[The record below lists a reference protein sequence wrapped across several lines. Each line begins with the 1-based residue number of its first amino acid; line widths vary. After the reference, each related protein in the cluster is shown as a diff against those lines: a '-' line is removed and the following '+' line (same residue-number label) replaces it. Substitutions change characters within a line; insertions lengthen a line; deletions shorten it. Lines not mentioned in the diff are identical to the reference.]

1 MTTPAQPLPA
11 ATDVKAQA
19 QQFQASQALLAALL
33 IRDVIAIFAGL
44 GLSNVRAS
52 WPPIEAAIAAMI
64 KDRFQLSAIL
74 GQNFYRDMRQAAG
87 AAGSFEASI
96 PPLPSEARLLG
107 SLQATGPYSLLR
119 DIGGG
124 KPLDQALQNSAVRVA
139 GAAAYM
145 ALEGARTLVTEAVQ
159 EDPEALAWMRETTS
173 GHPCAF
179 CAMLAGRGAV
189 YKSNRTASF
198 EAHDHCACVAIPV
211 WTRSAIKLLRDNDLA
226 LAWEK
231 QTKGYSGAAARNAW
245 RRYWDAQPGGP
256 NAGRRSAA

>member
-1 MTTPAQPLPA
+1 MTMPAQPLPA
-11 ATDVKAQA
+11 VADVKAQA
-19 QQFQASQALLAALL
+19 QQFQASQALLAAIL
-33 IRDVIAIFAGL
+33 IRDVIGIFAGL

-52 WPPIEAAIAAMI
+52 WPPVEAAIAAMI
-64 KDRFQLSAIL
+64 KDRFRLSAVL
-74 GQNFYRDMRQAAG
+74 GQSFYRDQRLAAG

-96 PPLPSEARLLG
+96 PPLPSQARLLG
-107 SLQATGPYSLLR
+107 TLQATGPYSLLQ

-124 KPLDQALQNSAVRVA
+124 KPLEQALQNASVRIG
-139 GAAAYM
+139 GAAAYL
-145 ALEGARTLVTEAVQ
+145 ALEGARTLVTDAVR

-179 CAMLAGRGAV
+179 CAMLASRGAV
-189 YKSNRTASF
+189 YKNEKTAGF
-198 EAHDHCACVAIPV
+198 EAHDHCACVAVPV
-211 WTRSAIKLLRDNDLA
+211 WTQYAIKLLRDNDLA